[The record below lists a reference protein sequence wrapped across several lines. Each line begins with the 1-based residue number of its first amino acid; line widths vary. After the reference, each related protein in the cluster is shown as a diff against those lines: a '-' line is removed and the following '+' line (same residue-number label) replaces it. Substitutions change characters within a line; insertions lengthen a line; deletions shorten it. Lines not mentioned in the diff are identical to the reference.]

1 MHFYVDLAL
10 GKHYRIFM
18 LTEKTKAPQSADNTL
33 KGILS
38 HAIDSRM
45 SLDNSIVS
53 YRREKGNHNGLLQ
66 LQCPMQEVWEVRSQ
80 ENPAISLQKVRAH
93 IL

>member
-10 GKHYRIFM
+10 GKHYYIFM
-18 LTEKTKAPQSADNTL
+18 LTQTKAPQSAGDTL
-33 KGILS
+33 KGVPS

-66 LQCPMQEVWEVRSQ
+66 LQYSMQKIREVRSQ
-80 ENPAISLQKVRAH
+80 EDPALSLQEMRSHV
-93 IL
+93 L